1 MFRLREG
8 RQKARKA
15 GTDVKGHEKKRL
27 QAALRVSKK
36 WLSAAFSSFYGF
48 CLSLKLPGGKTRKVR
63 KPEDFHAVP
72 FAALPYRVTCR
83 VVRCL
88 SIMLLNSSCVEGGV

>member
-27 QAALRVSKK
+27 QAAL
-36 WLSAAFSSFYGF
+36 SSFHGF

>member
-1 MFRLREG
+1 MFRLHDG

-27 QAALRVSKK
+27 QAA
-36 WLSAAFSSFYGF
+36 FSSFHGF